1 MLRFAEMALAAF
13 AIVILT
19 GSNVYYFL
27 LGVPP
32 GITAEELLAYEAQIR
47 NVFLIAYVIV
57 ALLAA
62 FHWQKMILG
71 IAAVWPIALVV
82 VLAWFSTLWT
92 VAPEITSRRCIALT
106 VTTLMGIY
114 LFVRFDLKTLL
125 RFLLVVS
132 AILVFGCIAWALL
145 VPAYGL
151 HGEGDHSGAWRGIF
165 FHKNTTGRVMVYTL
179 AIIIA
184 AWAGGVANRGLL
196 LILGLATLLVI
207 AGTTSQ
213 TTLLGVLVLIAGLV
227 AVRMVRGHALKS
239 ALVTLAILAIAW
251 HGALIAA
258 ASYDLILEALGRDA
272 SLTGRTEIW
281 TYTLEYA
288 LKRPFTGYGYDAFWN
303 GELSPGAQY
312 AAYWKTPHSHN
323 GWLEVFV
330 ALGLPGVLLMLTII
344 LLTLARSVV
353 LARYYPSTTPAIL
366 IALVCFSM
374 LTIGM
379 SEPVFLEKHTFD
391 WMLMVAVA
399 GTARALSSQLGS
411 ENEPKIDED
420 VMAGRPQRR
429 LPEGALRSYPT

>member
-19 GSNVYYFL
+19 GSNAYYFL

-32 GITAEELLAYEAQIR
+32 GITNEELLAYEGQIR

-62 FHWQKMILG
+62 LNWQKMILG

-82 VLAWFSTLWT
+82 ALAWLSNFWS

-106 VTTLMGIY
+106 VTTLMGVY
-114 LFVRFDLKTLL
+114 LFVRFDLTTLL
-125 RFLLVVS
+125 RFLVTVS
-132 AILVFGCIAWALL
+132 ALLAIGCIAW
-145 VPAYGL
+145 VVFIPDYGL
-151 HGEGDHSGAWRGIF
+151 HSDATHSGAWRGIF
-165 FHKNTTGRVMVYTL
+165 FHKNTTGRVMVYGL
-179 AIIIA
+179 AIVIA
-184 AWAGGVANRGLL
+184 AWASGTTHRGLL
-196 LILGLATLLVI
+196 LIAGLLILLVI

-213 TTLLGVLVLIAGLV
+213 TTLLGALVLIGGLI
-227 AVRMVRGHALKS
+227 AVRMVRGNAVKS
-239 ALVTLAILAIAW
+239 ALVTLVVLAVAW
-251 HGALIAA
+251 HGALIGV

-281 TYTLEYA
+281 TYTLEHA
-288 LKRPFTGYGYDAFWN
+288 LKQPFTGYGYDAFWN

-323 GWLEVFV
+323 GWLEVFI
-330 ALGLPGVLLMLTII
+330 ALGLPGVILVAAIMLT
-344 LLTLARSVV
+344 TLARAVV
-353 LARYYPSTTPAIL
+353 LARYYPTTTPAIL
-366 IALVCFSM
+366 IVLVCFAM

-391 WMLMVAVA
+391 WMLLVAVA
-399 GTARALSSQLGS
+399 GTARALTSSLGS
-411 ENEPKIDED
+411 SEVQPIPADMPN
-420 VMAGRPQRR
+420 RPQRR
-429 LPEGALRSYPT
+429 LPAGALHSNPT